1 MTAVPPPKDIK
12 PQSLPSAADEK
23 LKQMR
28 EAYYRR
34 VLDEAAARRK
44 LIPRVIRSALHAG
57 DMMTA
62 ATARKRERPRVAD
75 HVDDKKPRAPASS
88 ELPSRSR
95 RPPI

>member
-1 MTAVPPPKDIK
+1 MTAVPPPEDIK

-44 LIPRVIRSALHAG
+44 LIPRNPFSA
-57 DMMTA
+57 T
-62 ATARKRERPRVAD
+62 
-75 HVDDKKPRAPASS
+75 
-88 ELPSRSR
+88 R
-95 RPPI
+95 R